1 MTCSLHREEIFI
13 FLRANDL
20 SLGPTLW
27 WLFTRAQMLGLKMS
41 GYVSRGHPSWPLP
54 DWIWEIPLTLTLWL
68 LRPLPTA
75 TAKWSPHHHLWA
87 DSWLATN
94 YHQDGA
100 LTSRGERSR
109 RELNRSN
116 RPRLGCNG
124 RCRMRHDNVVC
135 LQKEFATS
143 TAAVTVYCL
152 VCIPDYWNSI
162 KWKLSKKN
170 QTSSVFCLFE
180 GSSGESGDNFNKS
193 LSIHYV
199 QIFVEIQKQMLLH
212 SYVCMYACVY

>member
-152 VCIPDYWNSI
+152 VCIPDYWNSM
-162 KWKLSKKN
+162 KWKLSKK
-170 QTSSVFCLFE
+170 
-180 GSSGESGDNFNKS
+180 KS
-193 LSIHYV
+193 NISFLPVWGVIRRV
-199 QIFVEIQKQMLLH
+199 RGQFQ
-212 SYVCMYACVY
+212 

>member
-1 MTCSLHREEIFI
+1 M
-13 FLRANDL
+13 ANDL

-41 GYVSRGHPSWPLP
+41 GYVSRGHPSWLLP

-100 LTSRGERSR
+100 LTSRGEQSSS
-109 RELNRSN
+109 ETVWSN
-116 RPRLGCNG
+116 RPRLGCSG
-124 RCRMRHDNVVC
+124 RCCIRHESYDNVV
-135 LQKEFATS
+135 
-143 TAAVTVYCL
+143 
-152 VCIPDYWNSI
+152 
-162 KWKLSKKN
+162 
-170 QTSSVFCLFE
+170 LFTE
-180 GSSGESGDNFNKS
+180 RA
-193 LSIHYV
+193 
-199 QIFVEIQKQMLLH
+199 MLLLLKCIW
-212 SYVCMYACVY
+212 YVFQITGERHNLQIV